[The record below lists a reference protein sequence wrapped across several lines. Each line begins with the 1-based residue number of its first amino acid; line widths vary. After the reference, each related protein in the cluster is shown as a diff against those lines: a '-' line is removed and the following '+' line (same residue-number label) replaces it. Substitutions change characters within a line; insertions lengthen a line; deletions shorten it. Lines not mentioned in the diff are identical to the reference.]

1 MFIILAVFKPR
12 YLSLTLSLSL
22 IISVIKIGIFFK
34 VLGDNLQLNSS
45 PNARDICKSQYLTN
59 NCCG

>member
-12 YLSLTLSLSL
+12 YLSLTLSP

-34 VLGDNLQLNSS
+34 VRGDSLQLNSS
-45 PNARDICKSQYLTN
+45 PNTREHFGIFVKITI
-59 NCCG
+59 